1 MDYKKNNILNKNT
14 IILAVFILA
23 LFLTGCTSK
32 KNKVYFEAAAS
43 ETETTDNAET
53 AELQAEDTAEK
64 EEQKTEKEYCV
75 YICGAVVSPGVYTLP
90 EGSRIYEAIQLAGGL
105 TEDASKTSINQA
117 EYLSDGQMIRIP
129 TIEEE
134 ENSGNPELTEEQPD
148 DGKININTASAT
160 ELMTLPGVGASKAEA
175 IIAYR
180 EKNGGFATIEDIMK
194 IDGIKEGVFHR
205 IEESI
210 KVN

>member
-1 MDYKKNNILNKNT
+1 MDYKKNIIPNKNT
-14 IILAVFILA
+14 IFLAVFILA

-32 KNKVYFEAAAS
+32 KNEVYFEAAVS
-43 ETETTDNAET
+43 ETETTDNAE
-53 AELQAEDTAEK
+53 AAEDTAEK

-75 YICGAVVSPGVYTLP
+75 YICGAVVVPGVYMLP

-105 TEDASKTSINQA
+105 TENASKTSINQA